1 MSLAQP
7 VDRDGMPEDVTP
19 EMLDKVDEICAVH
32 RGLDGAL
39 IPVLQQAQ
47 EVVGY
52 LPPAIQ
58 NRIAEGLGV
67 PGHEV
72 YGVTTFYSFFTM
84 EPKGR
89 HVIRVCMGTACYV
102 RGGKE
107 ALERLERHLGV
118 PVDSMT
124 EDRRF
129 SLEQV
134 RCLGACGVAPVVV
147 VDEDTH
153 RKVMADQVVDLVEQY
168 Q

>member
-7 VDRDGMPEDVTP
+7 VSDSLPDDITP
-19 EMLDKVDEICAVH
+19 EMLQKVDEICAAN
-32 RGLDGAL
+32 RDQPGAL
-39 IPVLQQAQ
+39 IPVLQKVQ

-52 LPPAIQ
+52 LPPAILD
-58 NRIAEGLGV
+58 RIAQGLGI

-72 YGVTTFYSFFTM
+72 YGVTTFYSFFSM

-147 VDEDTH
+147 VDQDTH
-153 RKVMADQVVDLVEQY
+153 RKVMADQVVDLIEQY
-168 Q
+168 E

>member
-7 VDRDGMPEDVTP
+7 VKPEGMPDDITP
-19 EMLDKVDEICAVH
+19 EMLDKVDEICASH
-32 RGLDGAL
+32 RGKAGAL

-52 LPPAIQ
+52 LPQAVQ

-124 EDRRF
+124 PDRRF

-134 RCLGACGVAPVVV
+134 RCLGACGVAPVLV
-147 VDEDTH
+147 VDRDTH
-153 RKVMADQVVDLVEQY
+153 RKVMADQVVDVVEKY
-168 Q
+168 E

>member
-1 MSLAQP
+1 MSRIQSAETVSTP
-7 VDRDGMPEDVTP
+7 DDITP
-19 EMLDKVDEICAVH
+19 EMLEKVDQICAAH
-32 RGLDGAL
+32 RGRPGAL
-39 IPVLQQAQ
+39 IPVLQKVQ

-52 LPPAIQ
+52 LPEAIQ

-84 EPKGR
+84 KPKGR

-124 EDRRF
+124 ADRRF

-147 VDEDTH
+147 VDQDTH
-153 RKVMADQVVDLVEQY
+153 RKVMADQVVDVVEQY